1 MTYTGCRFFNYSF
14 SQDISEPFVLNCD
27 EKKISKKY
35 YIKLELNED
44 IGFADAGTVEDY
56 QNQKNKFI
64 SENQNRDSYY
74 DFFGDGC
81 IPGIIPYNLISIKNE
96 EPPCIYFFL
105 FLILTILSFAEL
117 YKIYIN
123 IFCINQEFTIKK
135 IISTRFYLY
144 PHTNKQKYLNKIQ
157 PINTT
162 NKQSDFKHS
171 KINQINE
178 RNGIDLPSK
187 EEVENNYK
195 KKVATY
201 KQNDIEININNK
213 ELNKTSNLPP
223 AILSGEEEKSSER
236 LKQENNN
243 IDVDINYNNQNSNN
257 NDNNENDSVI
267 FVNKQ
272 ITFEKSNDNK

>member
-1 MTYTGCRFFNYSF
+1 M
-14 SQDISEPFVLNCD
+14 
-27 EKKISKKY
+27 
-35 YIKLELNED
+35 
-44 IGFADAGTVEDY
+44 
-56 QNQKNKFI
+56 
-64 SENQNRDSYY
+64 
-74 DFFGDGC
+74 
-81 IPGIIPYNLISIKNE
+81 
-96 EPPCIYFFL
+96 
-105 FLILTILSFAEL
+105 EL

-144 PHTNKQKYLNKIQ
+144 PHANKQKYINKIQ

-187 EEVENNYK
+187 EEVENAYK
-195 KKVATY
+195 NEVATY